1 MAIYIGRRD
10 FIVALGGAT
19 VTRSLDARAQQSPT
33 PFVGF
38 VSSRSPHESAY
49 LVSAFRQGLK
59 EGGYIEGQNITIEY
73 RWAEG
78 KYDQLSAL
86 AADLV
91 RHRVAAIVSAGGMV
105 TALAVKAA
113 TATIPIVFISAG
125 IDPVKAGL
133 VASINRPGGNVT
145 GVNMLSVALEA
156 KRMQLLHELVPKA
169 ALVAILINPKTP
181 DVETE
186 IADLEA
192 AANTIGWRTHVE
204 KAETEGEFE
213 TAFEAIVRNHADALV
228 VAADPF
234 FTSRR
239 ERLTALAARYA
250 IPTIYEFREYA
261 AAGGLISYGTS
272 LADGYRQAG
281 AYAGRILKGA
291 KPADLPVMQ
300 PTKFELVINLKTAK
314 ALGLEV
320 PLHIQQLADEVIE

>member
-1 MAIYIGRRD
+1 MRRRE
-10 FIVALGGAT
+10 FITLVGGAT
-19 VTRSLDARAQQSPT
+19 AWPFVASAQQPPM

-38 VSSRSPHESAY
+38 VSSRSPQESAY
-49 LVSAFRQGLK
+49 VVSAFRQGLK
-59 EGGYIEGQNITIEY
+59 EGGFVEGQNVRIEY

-91 RHRVAAIVSAGGMV
+91 RDRVAVIVSAGGTV

-113 TATIPIVFISAG
+113 TPTIPTVFITAG
-125 IDPVKAGL
+125 IDPVKVGL
-133 VASINRPGGNVT
+133 VASLNRPGGNVT

-169 ALVAILINPKTP
+169 TLVAILVNPKTP

-186 IADLEA
+186 ITDLEA
-192 AANTIGWRTHVE
+192 AANTIGWQTHVE
-204 KAETEGEFE
+204 RAASEAEFE
-213 TAFEAIVRNHADALV
+213 TAFDAIARHHADALV

-234 FTSRR
+234 FTGRR
-239 ERLTALAARYA
+239 EQLTTLAARYA
-250 IPTIYEFREYA
+250 IPAIYSLREYA
-261 AAGGLISYGTS
+261 GAGGLISYGTS

-281 AYAGRILKGA
+281 MYAGRILKGA

-300 PTKFELVINLKTAK
+300 PTKFELVINMKTAK
-314 ALGLEV
+314 ALGLTIPSGV
-320 PLHIQQLADEVIE
+320 MAIADEVIE

>member
-1 MAIYIGRRD
+1 MRRRE
-10 FIVALGGAT
+10 FIALLGGAAAWP
-19 VTRSLDARAQQSPT
+19 LAARTQQP
-33 PFVGF
+33 PAPLVGF
-38 VSSRSPHESAY
+38 VSSRSSHESAY

-59 EGGYIEGQNITIEY
+59 EGGYVEGQTVTIEY

-91 RHRVAAIVSAGGMV
+91 RHRVAVIVSAGGMV

-113 TATIPIVFISAG
+113 TPTIPTVFISAG

-133 VASINRPGGNVT
+133 VASLNRPGGNVT

-169 ALVAILINPKTP
+169 AMVAILINPKTP

-186 IADLEA
+186 ITDLQA
-192 AANTIGWRTHVE
+192 AAHTIGWRTQVE
-204 KAETEGEFE
+204 NAGTEGEFE

-239 ERLTALAARYA
+239 EQLTALAARHA

-281 AYAGRILKGA
+281 LYAGRILKGT

-320 PLHIQQLADEVIE
+320 PLHIQQIADEVIE

>member
-1 MAIYIGRRD
+1 MVSHIRPRE
-10 FIVALGGAT
+10 FIVTLGSA
-19 VTRSLDARAQQSPT
+19 AAAWPFAACAQQAPT
-33 PFVGF
+33 PLVGF

-49 LVSAFRQGLK
+49 LVSAFRQGLM
-59 EGGYIEGQNITIEY
+59 EGGYVEGQNVTIEY

-91 RHRVAAIVSAGGMV
+91 RHRVAVIVSAGGMV

-113 TATIPIVFISAG
+113 TPTIPTVFISAG

-133 VASINRPGGNVT
+133 VASLNRPGGNVT

-169 ALVAILINPKTP
+169 TLVAILVNPKTP

-186 IADLEA
+186 ITDLEA

-204 KAETEGEFE
+204 RAASEAEFE
-213 TAFEAIVRNHADALV
+213 TAFDAIARHHADALV

-239 ERLTALAARYA
+239 EQLTALAARYA
-250 IPTIYEFREYA
+250 IPAIYELREYA
-261 AAGGLISYGTS
+261 GAGGLISYGTS

-281 AYAGRILKGA
+281 VYAGRILKGA

-320 PLHIQQLADEVIE
+320 PLHIQQIADEVIE

>member
-1 MAIYIGRRD
+1 MAIRIGRRR
-10 FIVALGGAT
+10 FIVTLGSAAT
-19 VTRSLDARAQQSPT
+19 WPLAVHAQQPPT
-33 PFVGF
+33 PLVGF

-59 EGGYIEGQNITIEY
+59 EGGYVEGQNVTIEY

-91 RHRVAAIVSAGGMV
+91 RHRVAVIVSAGGMV
-105 TALAVKAA
+105 TALAVKAV
-113 TATIPIVFISAG
+113 TPTIPTVFISAG

-133 VASINRPGGNVT
+133 VASLNRPGGNVT

-169 ALVAILINPKTP
+169 AMVAILINPKTP

-186 IADLEA
+186 ITDLQA
-192 AANTIGWRTHVE
+192 AASTIGWRTQVE
-204 KAETEGEFE
+204 KAGTEGEFE

-239 ERLTALAARYA
+239 EQLAALAARHA
-250 IPTIYEFREYA
+250 IPAIYEFREYA

-281 AYAGRILKGA
+281 LYAGRILKGA

-320 PLHIQQLADEVIE
+320 PLHIQQIADEVIE